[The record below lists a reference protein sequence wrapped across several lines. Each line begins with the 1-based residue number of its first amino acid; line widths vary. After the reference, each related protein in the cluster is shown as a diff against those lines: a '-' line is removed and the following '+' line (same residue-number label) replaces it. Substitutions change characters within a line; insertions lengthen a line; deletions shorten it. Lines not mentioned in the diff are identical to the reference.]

1 MMRTIRIHGSKI
13 KMIVSSAM
21 LLMIVFAIRR
31 PNGKLKEI
39 TLKNWRR
46 KMTDHFV
53 CADCDT
59 VCATE
64 YRYEDSAI
72 CLDCTTHEYFTI
84 DGAR

>member
-1 MMRTIRIHGSKI
+1 
-13 KMIVSSAM
+13 
-21 LLMIVFAIRR
+21 
-31 PNGKLKEI
+31 
-39 TLKNWRR
+39 
-46 KMTDHFV
+46 MTDHFV

>member
-1 MMRTIRIHGSKI
+1 MMKTIRIHGSKI
-13 KMIVSSAM
+13 KTIVFSAM
-21 LLMIVFAIRR
+21 LLMIVFATRR
-31 PNGKLKEI
+31 PNGKLREI
-39 TLKNWRR
+39 TSRSWRR

-59 VCATE
+59 ICSSD
-64 YRYEDSAI
+64 YRYEATAI

>member
-1 MMRTIRIHGSKI
+1 MMKTIRIHGSRI
-13 KMIVSSAM
+13 RTIAFSAI
-21 LLMIVFAIRR
+21 LLMIVFVTRR
-31 PNGKLKEI
+31 PTGKLRKI

-64 YRYEDSAI
+64 YRYEDTAI
-72 CLDCTTHEYFTI
+72 CLDCTTHEYFTM